1 MNADDTIQMDIA
13 TVLCPICPWS
23 INLHRPTGLGR
34 QAPEFDLY
42 SQRKMDDALVEHLRG
57 QHGLM
62 SVLQHTAEMNAQAD
76 RSFADGRRDGLNAQ
90 TEAVKKAMREVI
102 RDLMTPVVEEGDD

>member
-1 MNADDTIQMDIA
+1 MNTDDTIQMDIA

-34 QAPEFDLY
+34 QVPEFDLY
-42 SQRKMDDALVEHLRG
+42 SQRKVDDALVEHLRG

-76 RSFADGRRDGLNAQ
+76 RSFADGRREGIASQ
-90 TEAVKKAMREVI
+90 AEIARKAMREVM
-102 RDLMTPVVEEGDD
+102 RELMMPVVDEG